1 MNRNRKHHRRG
12 QTRFVAML
20 AVLCA
25 GVVGIGLIFAWKSGW
40 FGGTNAT
47 GPAPANG
54 ADASSASSTE
64 RAGAS
69 TVSHQKIDE
78 SLDAA
83 ASYVNADRL
92 GEAEKIL
99 EELVKVAPKNPA
111 VLRQLYELR
120 LFQRR
125 YEDAYATIRALLE
138 IDSDDPEQY
147 FNAGTIAFKIGKLT
161 QAAAHYQQAAT
172 MDVTNPKYPLYLAQ
186 TQVKLHEYS
195 EAKINL
201 LKVINLNGSVH
212 EAFGTL
218 AEIALIEN
226 RLDIAE
232 QDIERARTVAPNF
245 LKWRIVEAK
254 IIRRKGKPE
263 EALERLNA
271 ITDPKI
277 RLLSE
282 VVDEKAACWAM
293 LGEPEKAAR
302 EYVDQVNA
310 FPDAWMAAV
319 HASEYYMIA
328 GNEPKGK
335 VWYLYAKG
343 KAPEGARE
351 IADLA
356 KRFERGDAG
365 GG

>member
-1 MNRNRKHHRRG
+1 
-12 QTRFVAML
+12 ML

-25 GVVGIGLIFAWKSGW
+25 GVVGLGLIIAWNSGW
-40 FGGTNAT
+40 LGGSNAI
-47 GPAPANG
+47 GPAPATG
-54 ADASSASSTE
+54 ADANWASAAKDAEAPTIST
-64 RAGAS
+64 
-69 TVSHQKIDE
+69 TTISHQKIDE

-92 GEAEKIL
+92 GEAERIL
-99 EELVKVAPKNPA
+99 EELIKSVPKNPA

-147 FNAGTIAFKIGKLT
+147 FNAGTIAFKIGKLM
-161 QAAAHYQQAAT
+161 QAAAHYQQATT

-226 RLDIAE
+226 KLDIAE

-245 LKWRIVEAK
+245 LRWRIIEAK

-263 EALERLNA
+263 EALQRLNA
-271 ITDPKI
+271 ITDPKV

-310 FPDAWMAAV
+310 FPDAWLAAV

-328 GNEPKGK
+328 GNEQKGK

-343 KAPEGARE
+343 KAPEGANE

-356 KRFERGDAG
+356 KRFKSADSDSGDG
-365 GG
+365 

>member
-1 MNRNRKHHRRG
+1 
-12 QTRFVAML
+12 ML

-25 GVVGIGLIFAWKSGW
+25 GVVGIGFIIAWKSGW
-40 FGGTNAT
+40 FGGTNTT
-47 GPAPANG
+47 GPAAANG
-54 ADASSASSTE
+54 ANANSAS
-64 RAGAS
+64 GAKDAEAT

-78 SLDAA
+78 SLEAA
-83 ASYVNADRL
+83 ASYVSADRL

-99 EELVKVAPKNPA
+99 EELIKVAPKNPA

-120 LFQRR
+120 LFQGR
-125 YEDAYATIRALLE
+125 YQDAYATIRSLLD

-161 QAAAHYQQAAT
+161 QAEVHYQQAAT

-226 RLDIAE
+226 KLDIAA

-245 LKWRIVEAK
+245 LKWRIIEAK

-263 EALERLNA
+263 EALQRLNA

-282 VVDEKAACWAM
+282 VVDEKAVCWAM
-293 LGEPEKAAR
+293 LGEPEKAAQ
-302 EYVDQVNA
+302 EYVNQVNA
-310 FPDAWMAAV
+310 FPDAWLAAV
-319 HASEYYMIA
+319 HASEYFMIA
-328 GNEPKGK
+328 GNEQKGK

-343 KAPEGARE
+343 KAPEGAHE
-351 IADLA
+351 VVDLA
-356 KRFERGDAG
+356 KRFERADSDSDG
-365 GG
+365 G